1 MSDVNNFPRTPPPYP
16 ALPQQQNAGRP
27 MQGQGREDANMGIN
41 DLEPFIVTLEKM
53 GSPDLAAEVLKAFEK
68 NSQSFFQYENIS
80 KCYFKLKQWYDAMR
94 TGEKAIALSP
104 NEEFT
109 DVLRSNLINIYNR
122 ANYPEKAMAYIKI
135 QERKV
140 ATGVNLALD
149 KAYTL
154 YLLERKPEAKQI
166 LEDALFNHADELDDE
181 TKIKIRFNL
190 GTYYLYEDQFQKG
203 LRHFM
208 LEGAKM
214 KLWQA
219 EALQE
224 RNKKL
229 GFTFWE
235 GSPDCKNLIV
245 YGEAG
250 IGDEVI
256 NSRFMKHLKDR
267 GINAYWYTA
276 TQSDRDK
283 NDRVG
288 LTQILK
294 KNNIPVIEDLAE
306 IKKLGLTDVYWTLS
320 MRLPIY
326 LNCEYKDLWYGPY
339 LKPCSEFKKKWKLK
353 GKKLKIGI
361 RWRGSKHYEHDLHRS
376 YPLKE
381 LYQIV
386 KDIDADFYSLQ
397 KHDGVEELPD
407 FPGIINVEDK
417 LETLED
423 TFALISNLDLVITSC
438 TSIAHLAA
446 SQGKEVIVM
455 TPISAYYLWCQIGPK
470 THWYGDNVTL
480 VKQKKPRGWGEAM
493 LELKEVLSK
502 RGFYK

>member
-1 MSDVNNFPRTPPPYP
+1 
-16 ALPQQQNAGRP
+16 
-27 MQGQGREDANMGIN
+27 
-41 DLEPFIVTLEKM
+41 
-53 GSPDLAAEVLKAFEK
+53 
-68 NSQSFFQYENIS
+68 
-80 KCYFKLKQWYDAMR
+80 
-94 TGEKAIALSP
+94 
-104 NEEFT
+104 
-109 DVLRSNLINIYNR
+109 
-122 ANYPEKAMAYIKI
+122 MAYIKI
-135 QERKV
+135 QEKI
-140 ATGVNLALD
+140 TTSVNLALD
-149 KAYTL
+149 KAYSL
-154 YLLERKPEAKQI
+154 YLLERKPEAKEI

-190 GTYYLYEDQFQKG
+190 GTYYLYEDRFQEG
-203 LRHFM
+203 LRNFM

-219 EALQE
+219 EALIQ
-224 RNKKL
+224 RNKNL

-294 KNNIPVIEDLAE
+294 KNGIQVIEDLAE
-306 IKKLGLTDVYWTLS
+306 VKKMKLENVHWTLS

-339 LKPCSEFKKKWKLK
+339 IKACPEFKKKWKLK

-376 YPLKE
+376 YPLKD
-381 LYQIV
+381 LYDV
-386 KDIDADFYSLQ
+386 LKHVDADFYSLQ
-397 KHDGVEELPD
+397 KHDGTEEIPD
-407 FPGIINVEDK
+407 FPGLINVEDK

-423 TFALISNLDLVITSC
+423 TLALISNLDLVITSC

-446 SQGKEVIVM
+446 SQGKDLIVM
-455 TPISAYYLWCQIGPK
+455 VPISAYYLWCQIGNK
-470 THWYGDNVTL
+470 SHWYGDNVTL
-480 VKQKKPRGWGEAM
+480 VKQKKPRTWDDAFS
-493 LELKEVLSK
+493 ELNNVLSK
-502 RGFYK
+502 KGLLK

>member
-1 MSDVNNFPRTPPPYP
+1 MSDVNNFPRTPPPFP
-16 ALPQQQNAGRP
+16 QLPSQNPQGQQQAG
-27 MQGQGREDANMGIN
+27 QENVGIN
-41 DLEPFIVTLEKM
+41 DLEPFIVTLEKL
-53 GSPDLAAEVLKAFEK
+53 GEPELADKVVAAFEK
-68 NSQSFFQYENIS
+68 NSRTFFQLENIS
-80 KCYFKLKQWYDAMR
+80 KCYFKLKNWHGAMR
-94 TGEKAIALSP
+94 NAEKAIAISP
-104 NEEFT
+104 AEEFT
-109 DVLRSNLINIYNR
+109 NVLRSNLINIYNR
-122 ANYPEKAMAYIKI
+122 CNYPEKAMTYIKI
-135 QERKV
+135 QERNSV
-140 ATGVNLALD
+140 GVSLALD
-149 KAYTL
+149 KAYSL
-154 YLLERKPEAKQI
+154 YLLERKPEAKNI

-190 GTYYLYEDQFQKG
+190 GTYYLYEDRLQEG
-203 LRHFM
+203 LRNFM

-250 IGDEVI
+250 IGDEII

-294 KNNIPVIEDLAE
+294 KNNVPVIEDLAE
-306 IKKLGLTDVYWTLS
+306 VKKLKLEDVHWTLS

-339 LKPCSEFKKKWKLK
+339 LHACPKFKKKWKLK
-353 GKKLKIGI
+353 GNKLKIGI

-376 YPLKE
+376 YPLKQMYDV
-381 LYQIV
+381 L
-386 KDIDADFYSLQ
+386 KDVDADFYSLQ
-397 KHDGVEELPD
+397 KHDGIEELPD
-407 FPGIINVEDK
+407 FPNIINVEDK

-438 TSIAHLAA
+438 TSIAHMAA
-446 SQGKEVIVM
+446 SQGKDVIVM
-455 TPISAYYLWCQIGPK
+455 VPISAYYLWCQVGNK
-470 THWYGDNVTL
+470 SHWYGDNVTL
-480 VKQKKPRGWGEAM
+480 VKQKNPRIWDEAM
-493 LELKEVLSK
+493 SELTEVLK
-502 RGFYK
+502 DRGIVK

>member
-1 MSDVNNFPRTPPPYP
+1 MNDIDNFPRTPAPFPP
-16 ALPQQQNAGRP
+16 LPNQRVVQQQ
-27 MQGQGREDANMGIN
+27 QDDANMGIN
-41 DLEPFIVTLEKM
+41 DLEPFIVTIDKLGE
-53 GSPDLAAEVLKAFEK
+53 PELAGDVVRAFEK
-68 NSQSFFQYENIS
+68 NSRSFFQYENVS
-80 KCYFKLKQWYDAMR
+80 KCYFKLKLWHEAMR
-94 TGEKAIALSP
+94 TAEKALALSP
-104 NEEFT
+104 AQEFT
-109 DVLRSNLINIYNR
+109 AVLRSNLINIYNR
-122 ANYPEKAMAYIKI
+122 CNYPEKAMAYIKI
-135 QERKV
+135 QEKLIPDN
-140 ATGVNLALD
+140 TSLALD
-149 KAYTL
+149 KAYSL
-154 YLLERKPEAKQI
+154 YLLERKPEAQAI
-166 LEDALFNHADELDDE
+166 LEDALFNHADELDDD

-190 GTYYLYEDQFQKG
+190 GTYYLYQDRFQEG

-294 KNNIPVIEDLAE
+294 KNGIPVIEDLAE
-306 IKKLGLTDVYWTLS
+306 VKKLGLTDVYWTLS

-339 LKPCSEFKKKWKLK
+339 LQPCKEFKKKWKLK
-353 GKKLKIGI
+353 GKRPKIGV

-376 YPLKE
+376 YPLKQLHE
-381 LYQIV
+381 VL
-386 KDIDADFYSLQ
+386 KDVNADFYSLQ

-407 FPGIINVEDK
+407 FPGINNVEDR

-423 TFALISNLDLVITSC
+423 TLALISNLDLVITSC

-455 TPISAYYLWCQIGPK
+455 VPISAYYLWCQVGNK
-470 THWYGDNVTL
+470 SHWYGDNVTL
-480 VKQKKPRGWGEAM
+480 VKQKSPRNWDEAFE
-493 LELKEVLSK
+493 ELKSVLQK
-502 RGFYK
+502 KGYVK

>member
-1 MSDVNNFPRTPPPYP
+1 MNEGQFPRTPPPYP
-16 ALPQQQNAGRP
+16 NLPQQQQMNPA
-27 MQGQGREDANMGIN
+27 MQQDNMGIN
-41 DLEPFIVTLEKM
+41 DLEPFIVTLEKL
-53 GSPDLAAEVLKAFEK
+53 GEPELADKVVGAFEK
-68 NSQSFFQYENIS
+68 NSRTFFQLENVS
-80 KCYFKLKQWYDAMR
+80 KCYFKLKNWHGAMR
-94 TGEKAIALSP
+94 TGEKAIAISP
-104 NEEFT
+104 ANEFT
-109 DVLRSNLINIYNR
+109 NVLRSNLINIYNR
-122 ANYPEKAMAYIKI
+122 CNYPEKAMAYIKI
-135 QERKV
+135 QEKF
-140 ATGVNLALD
+140 TPSVNLALD
-149 KAYTL
+149 KAYSL
-154 YLLERKPEAKQI
+154 YLLERKPEAKNI

-181 TKIKIRFNL
+181 TKIKIKFNL
-190 GTYYLYEDQFQKG
+190 GTYYLYEDRFQEG
-203 LRHFM
+203 LRNFM

-250 IGDEVI
+250 IGDEII

-288 LTQILK
+288 LTQILQ
-294 KNNIPVIEDLAE
+294 KNNIPVIEDLSE
-306 IKKLGLTDVYWTLS
+306 VKKSGLKDVYWTLS

-326 LNCEYKDLWYGPY
+326 LNCQYKDLWYGPY
-339 LKPCSEFKKKWKLK
+339 LSASPEFKKKWKLK
-353 GKKLKIGI
+353 GKKLKIGL

-376 YPLKE
+376 YPLKQ
-381 LYQIV
+381 LHKV
-386 KDIDADFYSLQ
+386 LKDVDADFYSLQ
-397 KHDGVEELPD
+397 KHDGIEELPD
-407 FPGIINVEDK
+407 FPGLVNLEDK

-438 TSIAHLAA
+438 TSIAHMAA

-455 TPISAYYLWCQIGPK
+455 VPISAYYLWCQVGDK

-480 VKQKKPRGWGEAM
+480 VRQKSPRVWDEAM
-493 LELKEVLSK
+493 VQLGEVLKEK
-502 RGFYK
+502 GITK

>member
-1 MSDVNNFPRTPPPYP
+1 MSDVNNFPRTPPPFP
-16 ALPQQQNAGRP
+16 QLPTQNQ
-27 MQGQGREDANMGIN
+27 QGQQPAQDNVGIN
-41 DLEPFIVTLEKM
+41 DLEPFIVTLEKL
-53 GSPDLAAEVLKAFEK
+53 GEPELADKVVAAFEK
-68 NSQSFFQYENIS
+68 NSRTFFQLENIS
-80 KCYFKLKQWYDAMR
+80 KCYFKLKNWHGAMR
-94 TGEKAIALSP
+94 NAEKAIAISP
-104 NEEFT
+104 AEEFT
-109 DVLRSNLINIYNR
+109 NVLRSNLINIYNR
-122 ANYPEKAMAYIKI
+122 CNYPEKAMAYIKI
-135 QERKV
+135 QERNSV
-140 ATGVNLALD
+140 GVSLALD
-149 KAYTL
+149 KAYSL
-154 YLLERKPEAKQI
+154 YLLERKPEAKNI
-166 LEDALFNHADELDDE
+166 LEDALFNHADELDEE

-190 GTYYLYEDQFQKG
+190 GTYYLYQDRFQEG

-250 IGDEVI
+250 IGDEII
-256 NSRFMKHLKDR
+256 NCRFMKHLKDR

-288 LTQILK
+288 LTQILQ

-306 IKKLGLTDVYWTLS
+306 VKKLGLTDIYWTLS

-326 LNCEYKDLWYGPY
+326 LNCTYKDLWYGPY
-339 LKPCSEFKKKWKLK
+339 LKSSKEFQTKWKLK
-353 GKKLKIGI
+353 GKKLKIGV

-376 YPLKE
+376 YPLKQMYE
-381 LYQIV
+381 VLKDV
-386 KDIDADFYSLQ
+386 KADFYSLQ

-417 LETLED
+417 LDTLED

-446 SQGKEVIVM
+446 SQGKDVIVM
-455 TPISAYYLWCQIGPK
+455 VPISAYYLWCQVGPK
-470 THWYGDNVTL
+470 SHWYGDNVTL
-480 VKQKKPRGWGEAM
+480 VKQKSPRNWNEAM
-493 LELKEVLSK
+493 SELKEILQK
-502 RGFYK
+502 RGITK

>member
-1 MSDVNNFPRTPPPYP
+1 MSDLNMFPRTPEPYP
-16 ALPQQQNAGRP
+16 QLPQQNAQVPPNQDG
-27 MQGQGREDANMGIN
+27 NMGIS
-41 DLEPFIVTLEKM
+41 DLEPFIVTLEQL
-53 GSPDLAAEVLKAFEK
+53 GESDLAVKVIEAFEK
-68 NSQSFFQYENIS
+68 QSRTFFQYENVS
-80 KCYFKLKQWYDAMR
+80 KCYFKLKQWFSAMR
-94 TGEKAIALSP
+94 TGEKALALSP
-104 NEEFT
+104 MEEFT
-109 DVLRSNLINIYNR
+109 NVLRSNLINIYNR
-122 ANYPEKAMAYIKI
+122 SNYPEKAVAYIKI
-135 QERKV
+135 QEKI
-140 ATGVNLALD
+140 TPSVNLALD
-149 KAYTL
+149 KAYSL
-154 YLLERKPEAKQI
+154 YLLERKPEAKDI

-190 GTYYLYEDQFQKG
+190 GTYYLYEDRFQEG
-203 LRHFM
+203 LRNFM

-224 RNKKL
+224 RNKNL

-294 KNNIPVIEDLAE
+294 KNGIKVIEDLAE
-306 IKKLGLTDVYWTLS
+306 VKKMKLENVHWTLS

-339 LKPCSEFKKKWKLK
+339 IKACAEFKKKWKLK

-376 YPLKE
+376 YPLKD
-381 LYQIV
+381 LYDV
-386 KDIDADFYSLQ
+386 FKDVDADFYSLQ
-397 KHDGVEELPD
+397 KHDGIEEIPD
-407 FPGIINVEDK
+407 FPGLINVEDK

-423 TFALISNLDLVITSC
+423 TLALIGNLDLVVTSC

-446 SQGKEVIVM
+446 SQGKDVIVM
-455 TPISAYYLWCQIGPK
+455 VPISAYYLWCQVGNK
-470 THWYGDNVTL
+470 SHWYGDNVTL
-480 VKQKKPRGWGEAM
+480 VKQKKPRTWDDAFS
-493 LELKEVLSK
+493 ELRSVLSK
-502 RGFYK
+502 KGLLK

>member
-1 MSDVNNFPRTPPPYP
+1 MSDVSMFPSTPAPYP
-16 ALPQQQNAGRP
+16 PLPK
-27 MQGQGREDANMGIN
+27 QGNQEQEQSQGIQ
-41 DLEPFIVTLEKM
+41 DLEPFIVTLEKL
-53 GSPDLAAEVLKAFEK
+53 GSPELALQVVQAFEK
-68 NSQSFFQYENIS
+68 QSRTFFQLENVS
-80 KCYFKLKQWYDAMR
+80 KCYFKLKEWHGAMR

-104 NEEFT
+104 ATEFT
-109 DVLRSNLINIYNR
+109 NVLRSNLINIYNR
-122 ANYPEKAMAYIKI
+122 CNYPEKAMAYIKI
-135 QERKV
+135 QEKIV
-140 ATGVNLALD
+140 SSVELALD
-149 KAYTL
+149 KAYSL
-154 YLLERKPEAKQI
+154 YLLERKPEAKMI
-166 LEDALFNHADELDDE
+166 LEDALFNHADELQDD

-190 GTYYLYEDQFQKG
+190 GTYYLYEDRFQEG
-203 LRHFM
+203 LRNFM

-235 GSPDCKNLIV
+235 GSPDCKTLIV

-250 IGDEVI
+250 IGDEII
-256 NSRFMKHLKDR
+256 NSRFMKHLKDM
-267 GINAYWYTA
+267 GIDAYWYTA

-294 KNNIPVIEDLAE
+294 KNGIKVIEDLAE
-306 IKKLGLTDVYWTLS
+306 VKKLGLKDVHWTLS

-339 LKPCSEFKKKWKLK
+339 IKACPEFKKKWKLK
-353 GKKLKIGI
+353 GKKIKIGV

-376 YPLKE
+376 YLLASLYNVLKD
-381 LYQIV
+381 V
-386 KDIDADFYSLQ
+386 DADFYSLQ

-407 FPGIINVEDK
+407 FPGLVNVEDR

-423 TFALISNLDLVITSC
+423 TLALISNLDLVITSC

-446 SQGKEVIVM
+446 SQGKDVIVM
-455 TPISAYYLWCQIGPK
+455 VPISAYYLWCQSGPK
-470 THWYGDNVTL
+470 SNWYGDNVTL
-480 VKQKKPRGWGEAM
+480 VKQKNPRVWDEAFV
-493 LELKEVLSK
+493 ELQKVLQK
-502 RGFYK
+502 KGIVK